1 MSGKEPIGP
10 QPCPVL
16 YTVSSPPR
24 GVLDREKD
32 QRNID
37 KAPTKAHN
45 KRKKKRQGA
54 GNRSTKQMRCE
65 YAHAR
70 SAKRGYSLERVW

>member
-10 QPCPVL
+10 QSCPVL

-32 QRNID
+32 LRNID
-37 KAPTKAHN
+37 KAPTKALTN
-45 KRKKKRQGA
+45 EKRRGRAQETDQQSRCA
-54 GNRSTKQMRCE
+54 ASTRTRVAQ
-65 YAHAR
+65 
-70 SAKRGYSLERVW
+70 RGGTR